1 MTQIMTHINFKQFSL
16 SSIFTL
22 AASAGLIGIPVFAFA
37 SSQITSQK
45 PDKVELNLVS
55 FSVTQP
61 AYEKIVPQFVA
72 KWKREKGQD
81 VVIKLSFGA
90 SGSQARAVIAGQEA
104 DIVSLSLAP
113 DITSIQKAGLINP
126 GWERELENG
135 GIITHSVVALETRPG
150 NPKNIQTWADLAK
163 PGVKVITPDPKT
175 SGSARWNF
183 LGMWGSVTQAGNNED
198 KAIQF
203 VTQVEKNISQQPKSA
218 REARDMFFKQNQG
231 DVLLTYED
239 EVINAKQKGEDK
251 SDYVIPKINISI
263 DNPVAIVDK
272 NVDKHGTRKV
282 AEAFAEYLFTPEA
295 QREFAR
301 VGFRPVDKKVAK
313 EVEKNF
319 SQINQSFSVVDLGG
333 WSRVQK
339 KFFEQERILPN

>member
-1 MTQIMTHINFKQFSL
+1 M
-16 SSIFTL
+16 L
-22 AASAGLIGIPVFAFA
+22 AASVGLIGIPVFAFA
-37 SSQITSQK
+37 SSQIISQK

-61 AYEKIVPQFVA
+61 AYEKIVPRFVE

-90 SGSQARAVIAGQEA
+90 SGSQAKAVIAGQQA

-135 GIITHSVVALETRPG
+135 AIITRSVVAFKTRPG

-175 SGSARWNF
+175 SGSGQWNF
-183 LGMWGSVTQAGNNED
+183 LAMWGSTTQVGNEED

-203 VTQVEKNISQQPKSA
+203 VTQVDKNVPQQPKSA
-218 REARDMFFKQNQG
+218 REARDIFFKQNQG

-239 EVINAKQKGEDK
+239 EIINAKQKSEDK
-251 SDYVIPKINISI
+251 FSYIIPKVNISI

-301 VGFRPVDKKVAK
+301 VGFRPVNTTVAK

-319 SQINQSFSVVDLGG
+319 PQINQSFSVVDLGG
-333 WSRVQK
+333 WNRVQK
-339 KFFEQERILPN
+339 KFFEQDTILPN